1 MYDFPGRLMKAVIIP
16 DSTVKDRILPFYLAA
31 EEWVAANLPAGDWFF
46 AWQVSPT
53 VICGRHQDM
62 PLEVDLTYA
71 AAHGI
76 EVWRRKSGGG
86 CVYAD
91 SHNIMFSFITGAQD
105 VQGSFGSYTSHICRM
120 LSTLGIAASPTGRND
135 VAIDGHKVAGNA
147 FYRASGRSIVHGTML
162 YDADFETMSRV
173 LTPSRAK
180 LMSKGVQ
187 SVPARV
193 TTLRAAG
200 LAISCHEFISHAVAT
215 LCPDGAYTLSD
226 TDVTAVEDIMQ
237 SYLSPDFLRREGLA
251 PLPRGNTR
259 RFEGIGEVSV
269 RWVPSPDGRIDRVNI
284 SGDFFGCDS
293 DVRRL
298 EHALAG
304 VSATSRDVIA
314 ALTHLDIG
322 RAVEGLTPENV
333 AALLL
338 DT

>member
-1 MYDFPGRLMKAVIIP
+1 MKAVIIP
-16 DSTVKDRILPFYLAA
+16 DNRPQGRILPFYLAA
-31 EEWVAANLPAGDWFF
+31 EEWVAANLPADDWFF
-46 AWQVSPT
+46 AWQVAPT

-62 PLEVDLTYA
+62 PLEVDLRYA
-71 AAHGI
+71 ADRGI

-91 SHNIMFSFITGAQD
+91 SHNIMFSYITGSQG

-120 LSTLGIAASPTGRND
+120 LATLGIEAAPTGRND
-135 VAIDGHKVAGNA
+135 VAIDGRKVAGNA

-162 YDADFETMSRV
+162 YDADFETMGRV

-180 LMSKGVQ
+180 LLSKGVQ

-200 LAISCHEFISHAVAT
+200 LAISCQEFIRHAVAT

-226 TDVTAVEDIMQ
+226 TDIVAIEDIMR
-237 SYLSPDFLRREGLA
+237 SYLTPDFLRREGLGR
-251 PLPRGNTR
+251 LPRGNTR
-259 RFEGIGEVSV
+259 RFEGIGEVSL
-269 RWVPSPDGRIDRVNI
+269 RWAPTSDGRIDRVSL

-298 EHALAG
+298 EQALAG
-304 VSATSRDVIA
+304 VSATRHGVIS
-314 ALTHLDIG
+314 ALASLDIG
-322 RAVEGLTPENV
+322 RAVEGLSPENV
-333 AALLL
+333 AALIL